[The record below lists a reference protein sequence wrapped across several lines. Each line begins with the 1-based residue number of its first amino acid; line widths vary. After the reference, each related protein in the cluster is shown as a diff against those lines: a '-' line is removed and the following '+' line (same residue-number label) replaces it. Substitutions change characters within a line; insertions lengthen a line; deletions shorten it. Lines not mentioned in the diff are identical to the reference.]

1 MFNFNQTDDMRD
13 APFQIIF
20 VDFLMKK
27 IEIIPYDFGSIE
39 EPKIILEI

>member
-20 VDFLMKK
+20 DGIFDEK